1 MTVYGGGPDATIG
14 WRSSGTL
21 RVSVTHMKLPCKMV
35 CVKTLEDVRS
45 MSERTRNKRVVRAL
59 VCRRCMSKIEW
70 YEHKRVWETRSHQKS
85 KGKHT
90 KPCRQCS
97 EIGQVVKPPV
107 VRHPPVDVTRG

>member
-59 VCRRCMSKIEW
+59 VCRRCRSKIEFMNTNVCGGRG
-70 YEHKRVWETRSHQKS
+70 HIKSQKASTRNRADSVRKS
-85 KGKHT
+85 D
-90 KPCRQCS
+90 RW
-97 EIGQVVKPPV
+97 
-107 VRHPPVDVTRG
+107 